1 MARATGLTLPKRPER
16 GFGILASTVA
26 AHGGPGIDRNEALTI
41 ERRAIWFISSAHMV
55 SHFYILAL
63 APLFPLLKVYL
74 GVSFV
79 QLGLALTVFNVVSVL
94 AQTPVGFLTDRL
106 GSRKLLIAALVLG
119 GAAFISFAAIPT
131 YAWLLVVMAIVGLA
145 NAVYHPADYDLLN
158 AAVAPSRVG
167 RAFSYHTF
175 SGYVGFGLAPVVMIG
190 VGSTLGVPAAFIAAG
205 ALGIIA
211 AVPLVFATQ
220 LDRRPAHAHP
230 GAAAPADI
238 GIRSLMT
245 PAILSL
251 TLWFT
256 LLALSTSGIQ
266 NFSIPALNTMYGIP
280 LAFASATLTAFLV
293 GSALGVLAGGHIA
306 DKTTRHAEVAS
317 AGFLAFAILTIAVGS
332 FDLGAYVLAALM
344 TLAGFCSGLIQPSR
358 DMLVRRAAPPGAM
371 GRTFGI
377 VTTGFSI
384 GGTIGP
390 MLYGVLM
397 DRGLPRDIYYVG
409 AAFMIFTVALAFF
422 TQRLETAPSA
432 ARSQPG

>member
-1 MARATGLTLPKRPER
+1 M
-16 GFGILASTVA
+16 ASTIA
-26 AHGGPGIDRNEALTI
+26 AHGGPGIENDETLGI
-41 ERRAIWFISSAHMV
+41 ERRAVWFISSAHMV

-79 QLGLALTVFNVVSVL
+79 QLGLALTIFNVVSVL
-94 AQTPVGFLTDRL
+94 AQTPVGFLVDRV

-119 GAAFISFAAIPT
+119 GGAFISFVLIPT
-131 YAWLLVVMAIVGLA
+131 YWWLLAVMALVGLA

-158 AAVAPSRVG
+158 AAVAPPRVG

-190 VGSTLGVPAAFIAAG
+190 VGTAYGVPAAFVAAG
-205 ALGIIA
+205 AIGLIA
-211 AVPLVFATQ
+211 AVPLVFAAQ
-220 LDRRPAHAHP
+220 LDRRPAVAHLE
-230 GAAAPADI
+230 AAAPPKA
-238 GIRSLMT
+238 GMRSLMT

-256 LLALSTSGIQ
+256 LLALSASGIQ
-266 NFSIPALNTMYGIP
+266 NYSIVALNALYGIP
-280 LAFASATLTAFLV
+280 LGFASAALTAFLV

-306 DKTTRHAEVAS
+306 DKTTRHGEVAIGGFFACAVFTVAIGTFN
-317 AGFLAFAILTIAVGS
+317 AGSYGI
-332 FDLGAYVLAALM
+332 AALL

-390 MLYGVLM
+390 MLYGILM
-397 DRGLPRDIYYVG
+397 DRGQPRQIYYVG
-409 AAFMIFTVALAFF
+409 AAFMLVTVVLALLTLRSEKRNAAP
-422 TQRLETAPSA
+422 APS
-432 ARSQPG
+432 